1 MVMKSAPTSTLVM
14 AKAQLLLELA
24 IIPFDP
30 PPQLGRGDQIME
42 PGRLWQGRKPV
53 FERLL
58 VTFRL
63 VDQEPYFGAWM
74 AQIIVSGRDTQTH
87 GGEAGCKIDIATL
100 APRDSLPRVGRQT
113 FRKRLG

>member
-1 MVMKSAPTSTLVM
+1 MMESAPTSSFVM
-14 AKAQLLLELA
+14 AKAQLLLEFA

-30 PPQLGRGDQIME
+30 PPQLGRGNQIME

-53 FERLL
+53 FEWLF
-58 VTFRL
+58 VTFRPF
-63 VDQEPYFGAWM
+63 DQEPFFGAWM
-74 AQIIVSGRDTQTH
+74 AQVIVSGRDTQTH
-87 GGEAGCKIDIATL
+87 GGEAGCKIDIAAL